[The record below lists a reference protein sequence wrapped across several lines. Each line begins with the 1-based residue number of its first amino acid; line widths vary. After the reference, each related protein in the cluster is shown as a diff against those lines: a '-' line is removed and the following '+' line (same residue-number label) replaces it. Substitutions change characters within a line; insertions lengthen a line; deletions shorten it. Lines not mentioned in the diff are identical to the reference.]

1 MIYLFCGD
9 DAKNK
14 HESYE
19 KLIKSMPAGT
29 ETFFIGKNDFKEMET
44 ESFYSGAGLFFKKCA
59 VIFTNIFEKEE
70 TLNFILNKLNI
81 ISESGNDFIFLE
93 GKLNKEILD
102 AFEKVKAKISILELP
117 KEKKERFNSF
127 MLANAFGERDKLNL
141 WVHFRQALEKD
152 VALEELAGV
161 LFWKTKDMIL
171 KKDFRKYTSSELE
184 NFAGKL
190 SYLLPEARKDGKDAE
205 SVFEQFLLD
214 AF

>member
-127 MLANAFGERDKLNL
+127 MLANAFG
-141 WVHFRQALEKD
+141 
-152 VALEELAGV
+152 
-161 LFWKTKDMIL
+161 
-171 KKDFRKYTSSELE
+171 
-184 NFAGKL
+184 
-190 SYLLPEARKDGKDAE
+190 
-205 SVFEQFLLD
+205 
-214 AF
+214 